1 MTHVTSQD
9 GANDCSNNA
18 SAEIEVAIFMSQA
31 VPSVT
36 QRPRPSADDAPTT
49 QPPLIDIRGVSAGYE
64 NKRQKTRLIALRD
77 VNLDVQRGE
86 FLAIV
91 GPSGCG
97 KTTLINMI
105 AGFMKPLEGTIRVRG
120 ELVHGPGADR
130 AMVFQDYAV
139 LPWRTVYKNVMF
151 ALENRHPR
159 PSKEVS
165 AERIAHALELVGLT
179 GFEKSYPYE
188 LSGGMRQRVGIAR
201 ALVSEP
207 EILLMDEPFGAVD
220 AMTREAMQAEFE
232 KIIAHTGQTVFFITH
247 SIDEALTLADRVVIV
262 SNRPGRVKEILDVD
276 LPRPRFDE
284 GVRRSERFGQLRE
297 HIWNQLQAE
306 ALGAKAGGD
315 R

>member
-1 MTHVTSQD
+1 MAQVISSTTRDPRSRIGD
-9 GANDCSNNA
+9 GEA
-18 SAEIEVAIFMSQA
+18 
-31 VPSVT
+31 
-36 QRPRPSADDAPTT
+36 TT
-49 QPPLIDIRGVSAGYE
+49 KEPLIEIRGVSAGYE

-77 VNLDVQRGE
+77 VELDVYRGE

-105 AGFMKPLEGTIRVRG
+105 AGFMKPLEGTIRVG
-120 ELVHGPGADR
+120 GQVVNGPGPDR
-130 AMVFQDYAV
+130 TMVFQDYAV
-139 LPWRTVYKNVMF
+139 LPWRTVYNNVRF

-159 PSKEVS
+159 PSKAEMQ
-165 AERIAHALELVGLT
+165 ERIGHALELVSLT

-201 ALVSEP
+201 ALVSDP

-232 KIIAHTGQTVFFITH
+232 KIIAETGQTVVFITH
-247 SIDEALTLADRVVIV
+247 SIDEALTLADRVVMV
-262 SNRPGRVKEILDVD
+262 SNRPGRVKEIIDVD
-276 LPRPRFDE
+276 LPRSRFDE
-284 GVRRSERFGQLRE
+284 GVKRSARFGELRE
-297 HIWNQLQAE
+297 HIWSELQAE
-306 ALGAKAGGD
+306 ALGAKTGGD

>member
-1 MTHVTSQD
+1 
-9 GANDCSNNA
+9 
-18 SAEIEVAIFMSQA
+18 MSQA
-31 VPSVT
+31 VPSMT
-36 QRPRPSADDAPTT
+36 HRPQPSADDAPTT
-49 QPPLIDIRGVSAGYE
+49 RTPLIEIRGVSAGYE

-77 VNLDVQRGE
+77 VNLDVHRGE

-105 AGFMKPLEGTIRVRG
+105 AGFMKPLEGSIRVDG
-120 ELVHGPGADR
+120 KIVDGPGQDR

-139 LPWRTVYKNVMF
+139 LPWRTVYKNVRF

-159 PSKEVS
+159 PSKDVS
-165 AERIAHALELVGLT
+165 RERITHALELVGLT
-179 GFEKSYPYE
+179 GFEKSFPYE

-232 KIIAHTGQTVFFITH
+232 KIIAGTGQTVFFITH
-247 SIDEALTLADRVVIV
+247 SIDEALTLADRVVVV
-262 SNRPGRVKEILDVD
+262 SNRPGRVKEIVDVD
-276 LPRPRFDE
+276 LPRSRFDE
-284 GVRRSERFGQLRE
+284 GVRHSPRFGELRE
-297 HIWNQLQAE
+297 HIWSQLQAQ
-306 ALGAKAGGD
+306 ALGAKTGGGQP
-315 R
+315 

>member
-1 MTHVTSQD
+1 MGDSPAT
-9 GANDCSNNA
+9 
-18 SAEIEVAIFMSQA
+18 QA
-31 VPSVT
+31 
-36 QRPRPSADDAPTT
+36 
-49 QPPLIDIRGVSAGYE
+49 PLIEIRGVSAGYE

-77 VNLDVQRGE
+77 VFLDVYRGE

-105 AGFMKPLEGTIRVRG
+105 AGFMKPLEGSIRVG
-120 ELVHGPGADR
+120 GQIVDGPGADR

-139 LPWRTVYKNVMF
+139 LPWRTVYKNVRF

-159 PSKEVS
+159 PSNAVLR
-165 AERIAHALELVGLT
+165 ERIGRALELVGLT

-232 KIIAHTGQTVFFITH
+232 KIIAETGQTVVFITH
-247 SIDEALTLADRVVIV
+247 SIDEALVLSSRIFVMSA
-262 SNRPGRVKEILDVD
+262 RPGRIKAVIANS
-276 LPRPRFDE
+276 LPTPRHIGVQVSPE
-284 GVRRSERFGQLRE
+284 YGTLKSAVWGLIESEVRR
-297 HIWNQLQAE
+297 HAAE
-306 ALGAKAGGD
+306 ATPS
-315 R
+315 

>member
-1 MTHVTSQD
+1 
-9 GANDCSNNA
+9 
-18 SAEIEVAIFMSQA
+18 MSQA

-36 QRPRPSADDAPTT
+36 RQPQPTIGDSPAT
-49 QPPLIDIRGVSAGYE
+49 RAPLIEIRGVSAGYE

-77 VNLDVQRGE
+77 VFLDVYKGE
-86 FLAIV
+86 FVAIV

-105 AGFMKPLEGTIRVRG
+105 AGFMKPLEGSIRVG
-120 ELVHGPGADR
+120 GQIVDGPGADR

-159 PSKEVS
+159 PSKAAS
-165 AERIAHALELVGLT
+165 RERIARALELVGLT
-179 GFEKSYPYE
+179 GFEKSLPYE

-232 KIIAHTGQTVFFITH
+232 KIIEKTGQTVVFITH
-247 SIDEALTLADRVVIV
+247 SIDEALTLADRVVVV
-262 SNRPGRVKEILDVD
+262 SNRPGRVMEIVDVD
-276 LPRPRFDE
+276 LPRSRFDE
-284 GVRRSERFGQLRE
+284 GVRRSDRFGELRE
-297 HIWNQLQAE
+297 HIWSQLQSQ
-306 ALGAKAGGD
+306 ALGAKTSGGN

>member
-1 MTHVTSQD
+1 
-9 GANDCSNNA
+9 
-18 SAEIEVAIFMSQA
+18 MSQA

-36 QRPRPSADDAPTT
+36 RQPRSDIGDEPATRT
-49 QPPLIDIRGVSAGYE
+49 PLIEIRGVSAGYE

-77 VNLDVQRGE
+77 VFLDVYEGE
-86 FLAIV
+86 FVAIV

-105 AGFMKPLEGTIRVRG
+105 AGFMKPLEGTIRVGGRI
-120 ELVHGPGADR
+120 VDGPGPDR
-130 AMVFQDYAV
+130 TMVFQDYAV
-139 LPWRTVYKNVMF
+139 LPWRTVYNNVRF
-151 ALENRHPR
+151 ALENRRPR
-159 PSKEVS
+159 PSKSVMR
-165 AERIAHALELVGLT
+165 ERIGDALELVGLT

-232 KIIAHTGQTVFFITH
+232 KIIAETGQTVFFITH
-247 SIDEALTLADRVVIV
+247 SIDEALTLADRVVMV
-262 SNRPGRVKEILDVD
+262 SNRPGRVKEIIDVD
-276 LPRPRFDE
+276 LPRSRFDE
-284 GVRRSERFGQLRE
+284 GVRRSDRFGELRQ
-297 HIWNQLQAE
+297 HIWSQLQAE
-306 ALGAKAGGD
+306 ALGAKTGGD

>member
-1 MTHVTSQD
+1 
-9 GANDCSNNA
+9 
-18 SAEIEVAIFMSQA
+18 MSQA

-36 QRPRPSADDAPTT
+36 RQPRSSIGDSPASRA
-49 QPPLIDIRGVSAGYE
+49 PLIEIRGVSAGYE

-77 VNLDVQRGE
+77 VFLDVYQGE

-105 AGFMKPLEGTIRVRG
+105 AGFMKPLEGTITVDG
-120 ELVHGPGADR
+120 TIVDGPGPDR

-159 PSKEVS
+159 PSREAS
-165 AERIAHALELVGLT
+165 RERINHALELVGLT
-179 GFEKSYPYE
+179 GFEKSFPYE

-232 KIIAHTGQTVFFITH
+232 KIIEGTGQTVVFITH
-247 SIDEALTLADRVVIV
+247 SIDEAVALADRVVVV
-262 SNRPGRVKEILDVD
+262 SNRPGRVMEIVDVD
-276 LPRPRFDE
+276 LPRSRFDE
-284 GVRRSERFGQLRE
+284 GVRRSERFGELRE
-297 HIWNQLQAE
+297 HIWSQLQSQ
-306 ALGAKAGGD
+306 ALGAKTSGGN

>member
-1 MTHVTSQD
+1 
-9 GANDCSNNA
+9 
-18 SAEIEVAIFMSQA
+18 MSQA

-36 QRPRPSADDAPTT
+36 RQPRPSAGDSPPTRT
-49 QPPLIDIRGVSAGYE
+49 PLIEIRGVSAGYE

-77 VNLDVQRGE
+77 VFLDVYSGE

-105 AGFMKPLEGTIRVRG
+105 AGFMKPLEGTIRVDG
-120 ELVHGPGADR
+120 KIVDGPGPDR

-139 LPWRTVYKNVMF
+139 LPWRSVYKNVRF

-159 PSKEVS
+159 PSKDVS
-165 AERIAHALELVGLT
+165 RERIGRALELVGLT
-179 GFEKSYPYE
+179 GFEKSFPYE

-232 KIIAHTGQTVFFITH
+232 RIIAQTRQTVVFITH
-247 SIDEALTLADRVVIV
+247 SIDEAVMLGDRVAVI
-262 SNRPGRVKEILDVD
+262 SSRPGTIKEVVEVD
-276 LPRPRFDE
+276 LPRPRLTGDAK
-284 GVRRSERFGQLRE
+284 SSLRFTELRE
-297 HIWNQLQAE
+297 HIWSLLQDE
-306 ALGAKAGGD
+306 ALGAKEAE
-315 R
+315 

>member
-1 MTHVTSQD
+1 
-9 GANDCSNNA
+9 
-18 SAEIEVAIFMSQA
+18 MSQA

-36 QRPRPSADDAPTT
+36 RHPQPSAGDSPAT
-49 QPPLIDIRGVSAGYE
+49 QAPLIEIRGVSAGYE

-77 VNLDVQRGE
+77 VFLDVHRGE

-105 AGFMKPLEGTIRVRG
+105 AGFMKPLEGTIRVDG
-120 ELVHGPGADR
+120 QIVHGPGPDR

-151 ALENRHPR
+151 ALENRHPH
-159 PSKEVS
+159 PSKAMS
-165 AERIAHALELVGLT
+165 RERIDRALELVGLT

-232 KIIAHTGQTVFFITH
+232 KIIADTGQTVFFITH
-247 SIDEALTLADRVVIV
+247 SIDEALTLADRVVMV
-262 SNRPGRVKEILDVD
+262 SNRPGRVKEIIDVD
-276 LPRPRFDE
+276 LPRSRFDE
-284 GVRRSERFGQLRE
+284 GVRRSERFGELRE
-297 HIWNQLQAE
+297 HIWSQLQAE
-306 ALGAKAGGD
+306 ALGAKTGGD